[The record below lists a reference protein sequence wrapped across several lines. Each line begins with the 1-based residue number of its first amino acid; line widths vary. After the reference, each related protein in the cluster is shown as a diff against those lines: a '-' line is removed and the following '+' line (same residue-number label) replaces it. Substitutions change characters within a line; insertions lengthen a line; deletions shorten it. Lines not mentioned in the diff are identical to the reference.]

1 MYVGGAGG
9 NVGTAA
15 TAMAHRAG
23 ARVVAGARPADHDWC
38 RAAGADIVVDYRDPD
53 LVALV
58 HDAAPAGVDVF
69 WDTSGHHEFDLIADV
84 VTPRARVLLTAAATS
99 HSQLP
104 VAQLYTRDVTLHGF
118 LISRAAVE
126 DLAAAATLI
135 NTMLSAGELS
145 ARIAE
150 VLPLTATAQAHARL
164 EAGKV
169 DGRLLLRP

>member
-104 VAQLYTRDVTLHGF
+104 VAQLYTAQSPCTA
-118 LISRAAVE
+118 SSSAA
-126 DLAAAATLI
+126 
-135 NTMLSAGELS
+135 
-145 ARIAE
+145 
-150 VLPLTATAQAHARL
+150 PLLKTSPPP
-164 EAGKV
+164 
-169 DGRLLLRP
+169 RP